1 MLAFLLPYLA
11 LRTSESADTTSVVYK
26 EDLPRIEGILG
37 EFRALG
43 LLMGTVGSGSILW
56 SLFARSGDF
65 GTRFDER
72 YASFID
78 LLSIDRVGS
87 SFIVDLGIFAIFQG
101 WLVDDDMRRRGVN
114 VDGEKMAGLRAVA
127 KFVPFFGLAAYL
139 SCHSQR
145 HSLVRVVPT
154 RQACPHPRERV
165 PVPSDMRAPCPHRS
179 LHLALQPLR
188 PLSAVT
194 SPLR

>member
-37 EFRALG
+37 EFRGLG

-87 SFIVDLGIFAIFQG
+87 SFIVDLRIFAIFQG

-139 SCHSQR
+139 LFRPPLPSRSGSQD
-145 HSLVRVVPT
+145 RVDP
-154 RQACPHPRERV
+154 ENNK
-165 PVPSDMRAPCPHRS
+165 
-179 LHLALQPLR
+179 
-188 PLSAVT
+188 
-194 SPLR
+194 